1 MDESQEPQP
10 DEPEAPAAAAEAQDV
25 APAAP
30 GDGDVATPGEGM
42 SGPAEAGAGDPDG
55 APEAAVGEDAA
66 DDAAADAD
74 VLPDADADADVDAA
88 SGVLDSVQEFIANT
102 WDAGLEIWFGGGWAM
117 IALAIISTFI
127 FAVGFGVW
135 RRLRKTGIHGL
146 EEARWRR
153 WIHEPDARE
162 GNVGRLFHQ
171 VDAVIGDGHSTV
183 HDGFDEVRTTQAA
196 PFARDLQLMKVAVGA
211 APLVGLLG
219 TVTGMLATF
228 RALGAGSGGDQTM
241 GAIAEG
247 ISEALYTTEA
257 GLIIALPGLF
267 FHYFL
272 STRYKRFE
280 SFIAHAEAVWAR
292 DAIERKIALDEARW
306 QERLKAI
313 VHMEL
318 KRRVHARMG
327 TASVGS

>member
-1 MDESQEPQP
+1 MDETLDPQAT
-10 DEPEAPAAAAEAQDV
+10 ELEAR
-25 APAAP
+25 
-30 GDGDVATPGEGM
+30 
-42 SGPAEAGAGDPDG
+42 SPAEATAAEEAVVQDGGAVV
-55 APEAAVGEDAA
+55 PEADAGMT
-66 DDAAADAD
+66 DADAVPPD
-74 VLPDADADADVDAA
+74 SDAGAPDADALDPSADDA
-88 SGVLDSVQEFIANT
+88 GLLDTVSSFAQNT

-117 IALAIISTFI
+117 IALAVISIFI

-135 RRLRKTGIHGL
+135 RRLRHTGVHGL
-146 EEARWRR
+146 EEATWRR

-162 GNVGRLFHQ
+162 GKVARMFNH
-171 VDAVIGDGHSTV
+171 VDTVIGDGHSTV
-183 HDGFDEVRTTQAA
+183 HDGFDEVRTAQAA
-196 PFARDLQLMKVAVGA
+196 PFTRDLQLMKVAVGA

-272 STRYKRFE
+272 STRFNRFK
-280 SFIAHAEAVWAR
+280 SFIDHAEAVWAR

-306 QERLKAI
+306 HERLKAI

-327 TASVGS
+327 TAGASS

>member
-1 MDESQEPQP
+1 MDEELDPQI
-10 DEPEAPAAAAEAQDV
+10 DE
-25 APAAP
+25 
-30 GDGDVATPGEGM
+30 ATPGAQDAA
-42 SGPAEAGAGDPDG
+42 PAEAGA
-55 APEAAVGEDAA
+55 
-66 DDAAADAD
+66 DAAALAPTDD
-74 VLPDADADADVDAA
+74 VADAAGGADDRGFLESAQDFA
-88 SGVLDSVQEFIANT
+88 QNT
-102 WDAGLEIWFGGGWAM
+102 WDAGIEIWFGGGWAM
-117 IALAIISTFI
+117 IALAAISVFI

-135 RRLRKTGIHGL
+135 RRLRRTGIHGL
-146 EEARWRR
+146 EEATWRR

-162 GNVGRLFHQ
+162 GNVRRMFDQ

-292 DAIERKIALDEARW
+292 DANERKIALDEARW
-306 QERLKAI
+306 HERLKAI

-327 TASVGS
+327 TAGVGS